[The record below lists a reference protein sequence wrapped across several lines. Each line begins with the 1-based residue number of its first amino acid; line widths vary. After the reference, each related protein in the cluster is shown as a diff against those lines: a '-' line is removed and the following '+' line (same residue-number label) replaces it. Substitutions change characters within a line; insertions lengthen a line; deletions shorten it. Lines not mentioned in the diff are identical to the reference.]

1 MFNYF
6 MLAETEEASQVIL
19 HVNISAIIG
28 QLPPVQLAPGQL
40 PPGKLDYQLEIY
52 KAFIQWTVIYT

>member
-1 MFNYF
+1 

-28 QLPPVQLAPGQL
+28 QLPPGQL